1 MSLYYYGVTQGNI
14 YSQCSE
20 SKAEFRNVNTAL
32 FSSCC
37 LHKGG
42 YTHSNK
48 LILFKS
54 ASELMRVTG
63 GCAVNDVW

>member
-1 MSLYYYGVTQGNI
+1 MSPYYYGVTQGNI
-14 YSQCSE
+14 YSHCSE
-20 SKAEFRNVNTAL
+20 SKGEFRNVNTAL
-32 FSSCC
+32 FSSRC

-63 GCAVNDVW
+63 GRVVNDVW